1 MCWDG
6 GTLGLAEKAA
16 AQEEHMLLPASQ
28 FIHLLDPAI
37 HVLTPNPW
45 HTPQTRALAWTLW
58 GKKSE
63 AADI

>member
-1 MCWDG
+1 
-6 GTLGLAEKAA
+6 
-16 AQEEHMLLPASQ
+16 MLLPASQ

-63 AADI
+63 VTDI

>member
-1 MCWDG
+1 
-6 GTLGLAEKAA
+6 
-16 AQEEHMLLPASQ
+16 MLLPASQ

-63 AADI
+63 VTDISRTALGGRTGFPVGRV